1 MMGSTLNSSKC
12 CGQILKMKF
21 AVFISKFFIFGRLLV
36 EINQTWLAL
45 MPKIDN
51 AVEVKDFRPISMV
64 GCLYKLI
71 TKILAARLKTMM
83 GELVGEAQL
92 AFINGRQ
99 ILDGA
104 LIANEVAWWLKKIR
118 TSAVMLK
125 LDFQK
130 AYNTV
135 KWEFLDYVMERMGF
149 GRKWRDWIMQCV
161 SQPQCLSSSTVL
173 PQLHSKC

>member
-1 MMGSTLNSSKC
+1 MLWSNFENE
-12 CGQILKMKF
+12 I

-104 LIANEVAWWLKKIR
+104 LIANEVAWWLKKTR
-118 TSAVMLK
+118 TSA
-125 LDFQK
+125 
-130 AYNTV
+130 
-135 KWEFLDYVMERMGF
+135 
-149 GRKWRDWIMQCV
+149 
-161 SQPQCLSSSTVL
+161 
-173 PQLHSKC
+173 